1 MYKFLYSLATD
12 ENNSIIARFVKIF
25 LLIFS
30 FFYGLIIRFL
40 VFIYRQKQKKL
51 DCRTISVG
59 NITLG
64 GTGKTVLVEY
74 IARFLKQQGYNVAV
88 LSRGYKKR
96 GGMGDEPYMLKT
108 NLKDIPVVVNKNR
121 IRAAKS
127 AMRDYKT
134 DAVILDDGFQQW
146 HIKKDLE
153 IVVIDSTNLFGN
165 KHMLPR
171 GILREPLTSL
181 KRADVFMLTKTNLNP
196 NTYEVKDF
204 LCRINYNALIV
215 ESIHK
220 PQILYLLNKKS
231 EILNNYILRGKSVA
245 VFSAIGDPDSFEALV
260 VSLGARICLTFK
272 FSDHYNYAQK
282 DLDNIIKASQQKKI
296 DTIIT
301 TEKDAARIYESK
313 VKIDGLQILVLRI
326 ELKITKN
333 EEEFNNRLLSLY
345 SR

>member
-1 MYKFLYSLATD
+1 M
-12 ENNSIIARFVKIF
+12 V
-25 LLIFS
+25 
-30 FFYGLIIRFL
+30 
-40 VFIYRQKQKKL
+40 
-51 DCRTISVG
+51 ISVG

-74 IARFLKQQGYNVAV
+74 IARFLKQQGVNAAV

-96 GGMGDEPYMLKT
+96 GTMGDEPYMLKI

-127 AMRDYKT
+127 AMRDYKA

-146 HIKKDLE
+146 RIKKDLE

-171 GILREPLTSL
+171 GILREPLSSL
-181 KRADVFMLTKTNLNP
+181 KRADVFMLTKTNLIF
-196 NTYEVKDF
+196 NTYEAKD
-204 LCRINYNALIV
+204 LLHRINYNALIV
-215 ESIHK
+215 ESMHK
-220 PQILYLLNKKS
+220 PVALYLLDKKS
-231 EILNNYILRGKSVA
+231 EIVDNHILKGKTVA

-260 VSLGARICLTFK
+260 ISLGARICLAFK
-272 FSDHYNYAQK
+272 FPDHYIYAQK
-282 DLDNIIKASQQKKI
+282 DLDKIIKASEQKKV
-296 DTIIT
+296 DAVIT

>member
-1 MYKFLYSLATD
+1 M
-12 ENNSIIARFVKIF
+12 I
-25 LLIFS
+25 
-30 FFYGLIIRFL
+30 
-40 VFIYRQKQKKL
+40 
-51 DCRTISVG
+51 ISVG

-74 IARFLKQQGYNVAV
+74 IARFLKQQGHNVAV

-96 GGMGDEPYMLKT
+96 GKMGDEPYMLKT

-171 GILREPLTSL
+171 GILREPLVSL
-181 KRADVFMLTKTNLNP
+181 KRADIFMLTKTNLNP
-196 NTYEVKDF
+196 NIDEAKNLLY
-204 LCRINYNALIV
+204 RINYNALIA

-220 PQILYLLNKKS
+220 PETLYLLNRKS
-231 EILNNYILRGKSVA
+231 EIVDSYILRGKSVA

-260 VSLGARICLTFK
+260 VSMGARIGLSFK

-282 DLDNIIKASQQKKI
+282 DLDEIIKVSVQKKI

-313 VKIDGLQILVLRI
+313 IKIDELQILVLRI
-326 ELKITKN
+326 GLKITKN